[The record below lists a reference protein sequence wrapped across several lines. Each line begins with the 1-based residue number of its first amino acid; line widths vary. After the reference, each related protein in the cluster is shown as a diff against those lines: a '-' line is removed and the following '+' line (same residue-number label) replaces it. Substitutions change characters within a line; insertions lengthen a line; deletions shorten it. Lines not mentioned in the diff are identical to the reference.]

1 LKANRFPVRK
11 RIVCARII
19 CAIFVFA
26 LIAAVFTGC
35 EKPSKEQQKAAEYR
49 SYRDIPGVTQYEI
62 NAIENLKA
70 QYGSFVYG
78 MSPSTEAFVGKD
90 GDIQGFSALF
100 CDWLY
105 GMFGIPIKIEFYE
118 WGDLLRGL
126 ESGEVDLTGELMSA
140 SELRKSFF
148 MTSPIAERSLK
159 IYRIR
164 DSDPIEDILKSRPPR
179 FAFLE
184 SSVLS
189 ADVTQSAGYEFETV
203 FVEGYKA
210 AYRMLK
216 SGEVDAYF
224 GMDTSESAFDEYGDV
239 VTHDYHPLIFKSTC
253 LSARRAELQPLI
265 NIVEQALDEQTIAY
279 LAGLYKQGHQQYLK
293 NKLYNMLTE
302 EERAYVQS
310 NPFIPIAAE
319 STNYPISFFDTNTNE
334 WHGIY
339 FEAFDEITKLTGL
352 TFKRFNEEGVLN
364 KDLIV
369 MLEIGEVLMMPELY
383 RLEEYHGRF
392 LWSDIP
398 LLEDTFA
405 FLSKSDYPNIEISQI
420 PYLKI
425 GVRKNSIYS
434 EFFNKMFP
442 AHRHLV
448 EYNTQEEVWSALQL
462 DEVEVIFACNRR
474 LTTYTNFYE
483 ETGYKLNL
491 ILNYSFDSSIGYNKD
506 AVVLKS
512 IVDKALGII
521 NINNIAKQWMLKS
534 YDYRYK
540 LSQAQR
546 PWYIG
551 LSIMLFFTFTLVSF
565 FLIKSRNTGKQLEIL
580 VKERTGELAY
590 QSSLLNTIV
599 DSLPDGV
606 FCKDVN
612 CRYTMCNKYMT
623 DTFGKKLE
631 DMIGQNDVNALGM
644 DDEAA
649 VLANDVD
656 RKVMSEQRQVT
667 FEEWLPCADG
677 VTRLFETVK
686 VPLIQ
691 DGKVTGVLGIGRD
704 MTQRKAMED
713 EIRAASFAKSSFL
726 ANMSHEIRTPLNVII
741 GLTDL
746 VLEDDSLKSHVME
759 NLAKISNAG
768 TTLLSIVNDIL
779 DFSKIESGKLELTPV
794 EYYMAS
800 LLNDIVTLVI
810 TRLGEKPITFHLDI
824 NDDLHS
830 KLYGD
835 DLRVK
840 QILTNLLT
848 NSVKYTK
855 QGDITLSVH
864 CGREGDTVW
873 MDVAVKDTGM
883 GIRGEDLKKLFSDYN
898 QVDTKAN
905 RNIEGTGLGLSITKR
920 LVEMMDGKIWAESEY
935 GKGSTFHLRL
945 RQGYVDAP
953 PLGAEL
959 TEKLRTFHYTDNKR
973 IVGKKL
979 IRLNLSYAKVL
990 VVDDMQ
996 TNLDVA
1002 SGLFGKYKMQVD
1014 CLTSGQEAID
1024 RIRNGAPVYNAVF
1037 MDHMMPGMDGIET
1050 ADNIRALGTDY
1061 AKKVPIIAL
1070 TANAIQGTDKM
1081 FFEHGFQAFIT
1092 KPIDVMELDSV
1103 IRKWVRDDKHE
1114 EVTVVEETSPS
1125 EDIVINI
1132 QGVDSEKGL
1141 SLYAGD
1147 IKVYLPM
1154 LRSYVANTPGVL
1166 EKLRNV
1172 TAENLSG
1179 YVISVHGLKGTSAG
1193 IGAEAVRQAA
1203 LELEGISRSGD
1214 LAGVLKLNGDLIA
1227 NTEIVVANI
1236 KEWLEKNDVHE
1247 AKPRQKAPDMELL
1260 AVLRQCFEDYDMG
1273 GIDKIMLELEHFDY
1287 EEDAELMAFLREKVE
1302 TAEFDAAAE
1311 RITQYEDGLGK

>member
-1 LKANRFPVRK
+1 MLV
-11 RIVCARII
+11 V
-19 CAIFVFA
+19 
-26 LIAAVFTGC
+26 AAVFTNCG
-35 EKPSKEQQKAAEYR
+35 KSSKEQQKTLAEYR
-49 SYRDIPGVTQYEI
+49 SFRDIPSVTSYEI
-62 NAIENLKA
+62 NAIETLKT
-70 QYGSFVYG
+70 QYDSFVYG
-78 MSPSTEAFVGKD
+78 MTPSTETFIGKN
-90 GDIQGFSALF
+90 GEVQGFSALF

-105 GMFGIPIKIEFYE
+105 GMFGIPIKIQFYE
-118 WGDLLRGL
+118 WSDLLKGL
-126 ESGEVDLTGELMSA
+126 ESGDIDLSGDLMISP
-140 SELRKSFF
+140 ETKKSYF
-148 MTSPIAERSLK
+148 MTSPIVERSLEM
-159 IYRIR
+159 YRIR
-164 DSDPIEDILKSRPPR
+164 DSEPLEDIIKLRPPR
-179 FAFLE
+179 YAFLE

-189 ADVTQSAGYEFETV
+189 SDVKQSAGYDFETV
-203 FVEGYKA
+203 FVEEYKT
-210 AYRMLK
+210 AYRMLR
-216 SGEVDAYF
+216 SGEIDAF
-224 GMDTSESAFDEYGDV
+224 FARDTSEAAFNEYGDV
-239 VTHDYHPLIFKSTC
+239 VTQDYHPLIFKSAC
-253 LSARRAELQPLI
+253 LSAKKSELQPLI
-265 NIVEQALDEQTIAY
+265 NIVEQALNQQTLAY
-279 LAGLYKQGHQQYLK
+279 LSKLYKQGHQQYLES
-293 NKLYNMLTE
+293 KLYTMLTE
-302 EERAYVQS
+302 EEKAYIRN
-310 NPFIPIAAE
+310 NPVVPVAAE
-319 STNYPISFFDTNTNE
+319 STNYPICFFDTNANE

-339 FEAFDEITKLTGL
+339 FDALDEIARLTGL
-352 TFKRFNEEGVLN
+352 TFKRFNEHGVLN
-364 KDLIV
+364 KDLLV
-369 MLEIGEVLMMPELY
+369 MLENGEVLMMPELY
-383 RLEEYHGRF
+383 RMEEYQNRF
-392 LWSDIP
+392 LWSEIP

-405 FLSKSDYPNIEISQI
+405 FLSKSDYQDIEINQI

-434 EFFNKMFP
+434 EFFNRMFP
-442 AHRHLV
+442 NHRHLV
-448 EYNTQEEVWSALQL
+448 EYATQEEVWSALQNN
-462 DEVEVIFACNRR
+462 EVEVIFACNRR
-474 LTTYTNFYE
+474 LATYTNFYE

-491 ILNYSFDSSIGYNKD
+491 ILNYSFDSSMGYNKD
-506 AVVLKS
+506 AAVLKS

-521 NINNIAKQWMLKS
+521 NINNIANQWMLKS

-546 PWYIG
+546 PWFIG
-551 LSIMLFFTFTLVSF
+551 LSIMFFFTLILTII
-565 FLIKSRNTGKQLEIL
+565 FLMRSRNTGKQLEIL
-580 VKERTGELAY
+580 VKERTGELEY
-590 QSSLLNTIV
+590 QSSLLHTIV

-612 CRYTMCNKYMT
+612 LKYTMCNKYMT
-623 DTFGKKLE
+623 DIFGRKLE
-631 DMIGQNDVNALGM
+631 DIIGHDDKTALGM
-644 DDEAA
+644 SAESA

-656 RKVMSEQRQVT
+656 RKVMKEQHQVT
-667 FEEWLPCADG
+667 FEEWLPCTDG

-691 DGKVTGVLGIGRD
+691 KGEVIGVLGIGRD
-704 MTQRKAMED
+704 MTQRKVMED

-746 VLEDDSLKSHVME
+746 VLEDESLKSPVTE

-779 DFSKIESGKLELTPV
+779 DFSKIESGKLELNPV

-800 LLNDIVTLVI
+800 LLNDIVTLVT
-810 TRLGEKPITFHLDI
+810 TRLGEKPIAFHLDI
-824 NDDLHS
+824 KDDLPS
-830 KLYGD
+830 KLHGD

-855 QGDITLSVH
+855 QGSITLSVH
-864 CGREGDTVW
+864 CEREGDTVW
-873 MDVAVKDTGM
+873 MDVAVSDTGM
-883 GIRGEDLKKLFSDYN
+883 GIREEDLKKLFSDYN

-920 LVEMMDGKIWAESEY
+920 LTEMMDGRITAESEY

-945 RQGYVDAP
+945 RQGFIKDAP
-953 PLGAEL
+953 PLGAEI

-979 IRLNLSYAKVL
+979 VRLNLNYAKVL

-1024 RIRNGAPVYNAVF
+1024 RIRGGNPVYNAIF

-1050 ADNIRALGTDY
+1050 ADNIRTLGTDY
-1061 AKKVPIIAL
+1061 AQKVPIIAL

-1081 FFEHGFQAFIT
+1081 FYEHGFQAFIT
-1092 KPIDVMELDSV
+1092 KPIDVVELDSV

-1114 EVTVVEETSPS
+1114 EVTVVEETSAA
-1125 EDIVINI
+1125 EDIVITI
-1132 QGVDSEKGL
+1132 PGVDSEKGL

-1147 IKVYLPM
+1147 TKVYIPM

-1172 TAENLSG
+1172 SAENLPA

-1193 IGAEAVRQAA
+1193 IGAEAIRQSA

-1214 LAGVLKLNGDLIA
+1214 LQSVLKLNGDLIA
-1227 NTEIVVANI
+1227 NAEIVVTHI
-1236 KEWLEKNDVHE
+1236 KEWLDKNDVQE
-1247 AKPRQKAPDMELL
+1247 AKPRKKAPDRELL
-1260 AVLRQCFEDYDMG
+1260 AALRQCFESYDMG
-1273 GIDKIMLELEHFDY
+1273 GIDKVMSELESFDY
-1287 EEDAELMAFLREKVE
+1287 EEGADLMAALREKVE
-1302 TAEFDAAAE
+1302 TAEFDTAAE
-1311 RITQYEDGLGK
+1311 RITQYEEGLKK